1 MTRLLCRLSVLVAL
15 LPLAACDLIATVFG
29 GAEPIVDPA
38 TGAVVPPVVEPPALL
53 GGVDV
58 LEVVIL
64 ALATLGLAP
73 VARILTLSKPLI
85 TPILRAIIGRKSAP
99 VPPAGE
105 PKP

>member
-1 MTRLLCRLSVLVAL
+1 MTRLLCRLSLLAAL
-15 LPLAACDLIATVFG
+15 LPLAACDLLAGVFG
-29 GAEPIVDPA
+29 GSEPIVDPA

-73 VARILTLSKPLI
+73 VARILTLAKPLI

-99 VPPAGE
+99 VPPAVE